1 MREEKA
7 EGMDVRW
14 QGGPAGGMWT
24 ARAGEVGELGKMEAG
39 KQGGGSRPPPPPG
52 LERGKTPE
60 ELEQR
65 QGRQSYKTVIN
76 HSYKMILK
84 RD

>member
-39 KQGGGSRPPPPPG
+39 KQGGGSRPPPPPRAG
-52 LERGKTPE
+52 ERKNTRGIRAKTGQA
-60 ELEQR
+60 EL
-65 QGRQSYKTVIN
+65 
-76 HSYKMILK
+76 
-84 RD
+84 

>member
-1 MREEKA
+1 MVQRVGCGPPERGRLVNLERWKLESRE
-7 EGMDVRW
+7 
-14 QGGPAGGMWT
+14 
-24 ARAGEVGELGKMEAG
+24 GEAD
-39 KQGGGSRPPPPPG
+39 RPPPPG